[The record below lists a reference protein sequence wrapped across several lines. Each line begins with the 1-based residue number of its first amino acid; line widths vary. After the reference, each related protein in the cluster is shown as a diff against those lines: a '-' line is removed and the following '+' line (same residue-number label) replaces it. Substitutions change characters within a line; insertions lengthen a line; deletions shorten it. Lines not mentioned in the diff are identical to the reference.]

1 MPLTPS
7 QQAAVESAQEPLF
20 IQAGAGTGKTFTLTK
35 RIAYGLSQESGP
47 LIGDVDRL
55 LTITFTNKAAG
66 ELIGRVRAELRA
78 QGLDEES
85 LKIDAAWISTIH
97 SMCRRILLSHAFDV
111 GVDPGANLLTED
123 ETQALSAL
131 ALDALLQD
139 NAKDARLILLFDN
152 LGVESAT
159 KLINS
164 LSELLM
170 LAPGGRDDFD
180 LGPAPASARTIA
192 SRVQGSSPRIRE
204 HSPSSTSWDF
214 PRAR

>member
-1 MPLTPS
+1 M
-7 QQAAVESAQEPLF
+7 
-20 IQAGAGTGKTFTLTK
+20 
-35 RIAYGLSQESGP
+35 
-47 LIGDVDRL
+47 
-55 LTITFTNKAAG
+55 
-66 ELIGRVRAELRA
+66 RAELRA

-159 KLINS
+159 KLINN

-180 LGPAPASARTIA
+180 LGPAPASARVIA
-192 SRVQGSSPRIRE
+192 SRVQGLLATYQGGTR
-204 HSPSSTSWDF
+204 
-214 PRAR
+214 RARRVGTSRGQDNVCPESR